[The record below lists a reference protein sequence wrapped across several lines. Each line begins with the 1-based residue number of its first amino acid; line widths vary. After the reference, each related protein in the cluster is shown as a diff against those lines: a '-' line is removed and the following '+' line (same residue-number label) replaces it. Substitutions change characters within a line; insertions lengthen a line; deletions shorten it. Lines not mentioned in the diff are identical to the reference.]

1 MLDDK
6 IMSLS
11 EGVAKVTS
19 QPADLYEL
27 EAGTLS
33 IGASGDITIFS
44 LDELKDNATFEKL
57 ISPSGIKYVLV
68 NGKIVLKD
76 GEIIY

>member
-1 MLDDK
+1 M
-6 IMSLS
+6 
-11 EGVAKVTS
+11 
-19 QPADLYEL
+19 DLRLEL
-27 EAGTLS
+27 FQF
-33 IGASGDITIFS
+33 GASGDITIFS

-68 NGKIVLKD
+68 NGKIALKD